1 MRIRGGVGRGGANI
15 GAPKIH
21 RWVVSRVGQMDVLQP
36 FVPLGDSGTV
46 PRGQRLESTL
56 VCLSCK
62 CLFNQDGSGCGA
74 LVAFGGG

>member
-1 MRIRGGVGRGGANI
+1 
-15 GAPKIH
+15 
-21 RWVVSRVGQMDVLQP
+21 MDVLQP

-56 VCLSCK
+56 VCLSFK

-74 LVAFGGG
+74 LVAFGGS